1 MKKNILKVNNLKKSF
16 GKNEILKGI
25 SFELDE
31 GQVTTIIGPSGSGKS
46 TLLRCLNL
54 LERADGGEILYEG
67 KNILN
72 NDFKTSDFKGKVA
85 MVFQNFNLFNNMNVL
100 DNCIKA
106 PIKVLNIDRET
117 AKEKAIHNLEL
128 VGMGDFLEARPSQL
142 SGGQKQR
149 VAIARALTMDPDL
162 ILFDEPT
169 SALDPEMVGEVLT
182 AIRNL
187 RDLGLTMI
195 IVTHEMDFA
204 KKVSDR
210 IIFMDEGVILEEGTP
225 EDIFDNPKFKRTRD
239 FVNF

>member
-54 LERADGGEILYEG
+54 LERADGGEIFYEG
-67 KNILN
+67 DNILN

-106 PIKVLNIDRET
+106 PMKVLNIDRET
-117 AKEKAIHNLEL
+117 AKAKAIHNLEL

-210 IIFMDEGVILEEGTP
+210 IIFMDKGVILEEGTP
-225 EDIFDNPKFKRTRD
+225 EDIFDNPKFERTRD

>member
-225 EDIFDNPKFKRTRD
+225 EDIFDNPKFERTRD

>member
-16 GKNEILKGI
+16 GQNEILKGI

-54 LERADGGEILYEG
+54 LERPDGGEIIYEG

-72 NDFKTSDFKGKVA
+72 NDFRTSDFKGKVA

-106 PIKVLNIDRET
+106 PIKVLNIDRDT
-117 AKEKAIHNLEL
+117 AKKKAIHNLEL

-149 VAIARALTMDPDL
+149 VAIARALTMDPDI

-169 SALDPEMVGEVLT
+169 SALDPEMVGEVLS

-204 KKVSDR
+204 KKVSDKV
-210 IIFMDEGVILEEGTP
+210 IFMDGGKILEEGSP
-225 EDIFDNPKFKRTRD
+225 EDIFDNPKFERTRD
-239 FVNF
+239 FVNY

>member
-1 MKKNILKVNNLKKSF
+1 M
-16 GKNEILKGI
+16 
-25 SFELDE
+25 
-31 GQVTTIIGPSGSGKS
+31 
-46 TLLRCLNL
+46 
-54 LERADGGEILYEG
+54 ERADGGEIIYEG
-67 KNILN
+67 ENILN

-106 PIKVLNIDRET
+106 PMKVLNIDSET
-117 AKEKAIHNLEL
+117 AKAKAVHNLEL

-169 SALDPEMVGEVLT
+169 SALDPEMVREVLT

-225 EDIFDNPKFKRTRD
+225 EDIFDNPKFERTRD

>member
-16 GKNEILKGI
+16 GQNEILKGI

-54 LERADGGEILYEG
+54 LERPDGGEIIYEG

-72 NDFKTSDFKGKVA
+72 SDFRTSDFKGKVA

-106 PIKVLNIDRET
+106 PIKVLNIDRDT
-117 AKEKAIHNLEL
+117 AKKKAIYNLEL

-169 SALDPEMVGEVLT
+169 SALDPEMVGEVLS

-204 KKVSDR
+204 KKVSDKV
-210 IIFMDEGVILEEGTP
+210 IFMDGGKILEEGSP
-225 EDIFDNPKFKRTRD
+225 EDIFDNPKFERTRD

>member
-1 MKKNILKVNNLKKSF
+1 MIKNILKVNNLKKSF

-54 LERADGGEILYEG
+54 LERADGGEIIYEG
-67 KNILN
+67 ENILN

-106 PIKVLNIDRET
+106 PVKVLNIDRET
-117 AKEKAIHNLEL
+117 AKAKAIHNLEL
-128 VGMGDFLEARPSQL
+128 VGIGDFLEARPSQL

-225 EDIFDNPKFKRTRD
+225 EDIFDNPKFERTRD

>member
-1 MKKNILKVNNLKKSF
+1 MNKNILKVNNLKKSF
-16 GKNEILKGI
+16 GQNEILKGI

-54 LERADGGEILYEG
+54 LERPDGGEIIYEG

-72 NDFKTSDFKGKVA
+72 SDFRTSDFKGKVA

-117 AKEKAIHNLEL
+117 AKKKAIHNLEL

-169 SALDPEMVGEVLT
+169 SALDPEMVGEVLS

-204 KKVSDR
+204 KKVSDKV
-210 IIFMDEGVILEEGTP
+210 IFMDGGKILEEGSP
-225 EDIFDNPKFKRTRD
+225 EDIFDNPKFERTRD

>member
-54 LERADGGEILYEG
+54 LERADGGEIIYEG
-67 KNILN
+67 ENILN

-106 PIKVLNIDRET
+106 PMKVLNIDRET
-117 AKEKAIHNLEL
+117 AKEKAVHNLEL

-204 KKVSDR
+204 RKVSDKV
-210 IIFMDEGVILEEGTP
+210 IFMDDGKILEEGTP
-225 EDIFDNPKFKRTRD
+225 EDIFDNPKFERTRD

>member
-16 GKNEILKGI
+16 GQNEILKGI

-54 LERADGGEILYEG
+54 LERPDGGEIIYEG

-72 NDFKTSDFKGKVA
+72 NDFRTSDFKGKVA

-106 PIKVLNIDRET
+106 PIKVLNIDRDT
-117 AKEKAIHNLEL
+117 AKKKAIHNLEL

-169 SALDPEMVGEVLT
+169 SALDPEMVGEVLS

-204 KKVSDR
+204 KKVSDKV
-210 IIFMDEGVILEEGTP
+210 IFMDGGKILEEGSP
-225 EDIFDNPKFKRTRD
+225 EDIFDNPKFERTRD

>member
-1 MKKNILKVNNLKKSF
+1 MNKNILKVNNLKKSF
-16 GKNEILKGI
+16 GQNEILKGI

-54 LERADGGEILYEG
+54 LERPDGGEIIYEG

-72 NDFKTSDFKGKVA
+72 NDFRTSDFKGKVA

-106 PIKVLNIDRET
+106 PIKVLNIDRDT
-117 AKEKAIHNLEL
+117 AKKKAIHNLEL

-169 SALDPEMVGEVLT
+169 SALDPEMVGEVLS

-204 KKVSDR
+204 KKVSDKV
-210 IIFMDEGVILEEGTP
+210 IFMDGGKILEEGSP
-225 EDIFDNPKFKRTRD
+225 EDIFDNPKFERTRD

>member
-16 GKNEILKGI
+16 GQNEILKGI

-54 LERADGGEILYEG
+54 LERPVGGEIIYEG

-72 NDFKTSDFKGKVA
+72 NDFRTSDFKGKVA

-106 PIKVLNIDRET
+106 PIKVLNIDRDT
-117 AKEKAIHNLEL
+117 AKKKAIHNLEL

-169 SALDPEMVGEVLT
+169 SALDPEMVGEVLS

-204 KKVSDR
+204 KKVSDKV
-210 IIFMDEGVILEEGTP
+210 IFMDGGKILEEGSP
-225 EDIFDNPKFKRTRD
+225 EDIFDNPKFERTRD

>member
-16 GKNEILKGI
+16 GQNEILKGI

-54 LERADGGEILYEG
+54 LERPDGGEIIYEG

-72 NDFKTSDFKGKVA
+72 NDFTTSDFKGKVA
-85 MVFQNFNLFNNMNVL
+85 MVFQNFNLFNNLNVL

-117 AKEKAIHNLEL
+117 ANKKAIHNLEL

-169 SALDPEMVGEVLT
+169 SALDPEMVGEVLS

-204 KKVSDR
+204 KKVSDKV
-210 IIFMDEGVILEEGTP
+210 IFMDGGKILEEGSP
-225 EDIFDNPKFKRTRD
+225 EDIFDNPKFERTRD